1 MASREG
7 RFRDPASHGSRSA
20 ETPNR
25 TSRKGEK
32 IMKRIIAFCIVIF
45 AISIFF
51 AACGMRCD
59 HASDAICNECSES
72 SVVVEDLAA

>member
-1 MASREG
+1 M
-7 RFRDPASHGSRSA
+7 
-20 ETPNR
+20 N
-25 TSRKGEK
+25 
-32 IMKRIIAFCIVIF
+32 RIIAFCIVIF